1 MDRPTP
7 SDYQTKLE
15 VYTFSIVSKFFAFD
29 LNGTKLVLKPA
40 PLHQESIDTLAGL
53 FCPKLRKKLRYT
65 QTNRAKPSDGQT
77 NIGMKILLIIS

>member
-15 VYTFSIVSKFFAFD
+15 VYTFSIVANFFVFD

-40 PLHQESIDTLAGL
+40 PLHQKSIDTLAVP
-53 FCPKLRKKLRYT
+53 F
-65 QTNRAKPSDGQT
+65 
-77 NIGMKILLIIS
+77 